1 MSRMK
6 TKELNE
12 LWHIIGFNMKNEM
25 QSGKYPAISGL
36 TQLEMGILQA
46 IEMNPNN
53 MLKNICDTLG
63 LPKST
68 LTSAISVQAQKEHI
82 EIENTVF
89 NNVLKHL
96 NETEIDQLIA
106 ILSKALKD

>member
-53 MLKNICDTLG
+53 MLKNMSDLKKLKNI
-63 LPKST
+63 ST
-68 LTSAISVQAQKEHI
+68 IFFPPIVYY
-82 EIENTVF
+82 
-89 NNVLKHL
+89 
-96 NETEIDQLIA
+96 
-106 ILSKALKD
+106 LSN